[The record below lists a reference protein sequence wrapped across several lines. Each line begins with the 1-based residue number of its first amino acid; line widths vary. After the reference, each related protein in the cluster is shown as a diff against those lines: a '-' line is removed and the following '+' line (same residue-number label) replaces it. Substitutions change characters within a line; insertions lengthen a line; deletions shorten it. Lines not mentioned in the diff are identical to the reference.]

1 VRQNITADVKYPTA
15 RIPKTPGP
23 GFMGSPAKIIIDADL
38 LDILLEELHQH
49 MRADQ
54 PGITGD
60 QDAFTVDV

>member
-1 VRQNITADVKYPTA
+1 
-15 RIPKTPGP
+15 
-23 GFMGSPAKIIIDADL
+23 MGSPAKIIIDADL